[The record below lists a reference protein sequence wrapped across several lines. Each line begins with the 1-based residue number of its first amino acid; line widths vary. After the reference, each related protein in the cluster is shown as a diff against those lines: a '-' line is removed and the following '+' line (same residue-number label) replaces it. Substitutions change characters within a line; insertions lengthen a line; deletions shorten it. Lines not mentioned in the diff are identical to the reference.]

1 MKIKKCPA
9 AVHFLKTRKFVAQVT
24 RASEASPY
32 SSVVYSKE
40 IFFFSPSVF
49 WALKIISWNPDKL
62 ACSEDWL
69 GWEAGC
75 LRYKEALV
83 A

>member
-1 MKIKKCPA
+1 M
-9 AVHFLKTRKFVAQVT
+9 AQVT

-40 IFFFSPSVF
+40 IIIFFSSSVF

-75 LRYKEALV
+75 LSYKEALV